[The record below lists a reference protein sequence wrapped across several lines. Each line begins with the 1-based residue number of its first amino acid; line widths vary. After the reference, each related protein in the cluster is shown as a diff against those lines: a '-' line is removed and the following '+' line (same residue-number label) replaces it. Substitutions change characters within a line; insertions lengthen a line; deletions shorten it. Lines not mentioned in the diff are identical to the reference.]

1 MHNQVH
7 CCCYN
12 FEQIVIYQI
21 NQDQENQT
29 LRERSPA
36 IQSQQGNLTLHCH
49 QWIDLSETKNQQEFS
64 DLKHHMDLT
73 DIYRTF
79 HPKFFSSAH
88 RIFSKIDL
96 MLGHK
101 ISFNKFKK
109 IEIISC
115 IFLDHNGMKL
125 DVNHK
130 KKLTKY
136 ISQ

>member
-1 MHNQVH
+1 
-7 CCCYN
+7 
-12 FEQIVIYQI
+12 
-21 NQDQENQT
+21 
-29 LRERSPA
+29 
-36 IQSQQGNLTLHCH
+36 
-49 QWIDLSETKNQQEFS
+49 
-64 DLKHHMDLT
+64 MDLT

-115 IFLDHNGMKL
+115 IFLDHNGLKLETNLKKKTQTQSNTWKL
-125 DVNHK
+125 DNILLKNEWVNNEIKGEIK
-130 KKLTKY
+130 K
-136 ISQ
+136 